1 MHDWHGYLTFLEWT
15 PADGDALA
23 ALDWSALADE
33 VTPRFYDK
41 VRRVPGLDQLV
52 RTHSSYDALGGTMR
66 DYLSH
71 LGTPPTS
78 DAYLKRIRAIA
89 AAHVR
94 INLTPDWYLGA
105 YRIIWTAALMQIDRQ
120 WPDDPL
126 FREQARQAVSKR
138 LMADMVLTITLYQEG
153 VDREREALDTT
164 VQDIAAVEHTLTDQ
178 ATRLAASAEEAQAT
192 VHHLAETHDT
202 IRTSMQQ
209 TLGQSETTASAVT
222 EGTRAVHTLDQG
234 TKAIGSALNAVLEAE
249 QALQT
254 QTQAIQQATRLIQ
267 DIARQTNLLALNA
280 AIEAARAGDAGRGF
294 AVVADE
300 VKKLSE
306 ASHTATRTIE
316 ETVTAVARHLDDL
329 DQAVN
334 EARHTIEQ
342 ETVSNRAVVAAFQA
356 IESAV
361 QTTQDVF
368 ERLHQQVE
376 LAAEAVGQVRT
387 TAEDQT
393 QQAQDLARLAQQ
405 LTAIINKKQK
415 QPALV

>member
-1 MHDWHGYLTFLEWT
+1 LDWNAYLTFLEWT
-15 PADGDALA
+15 PADKDALA
-23 ALDWSALADE
+23 ALDWPTVAEE

-41 VRRVPGLDQLV
+41 IRRVPGLDQLV
-52 RTHSSYDALGGTMR
+52 RKHSSYETLGGSMR
-66 DYLSH
+66 DYLAH

-78 DAYLKRIRAIA
+78 DAYRQRIRAIA
-89 AAHVR
+89 DAHVR
-94 INLTPDWYLGA
+94 IHLTPDWYLGA
-105 YRIIWTAALMQIDRQ
+105 YRIIWTAALQQIDRQ
-120 WPDDPL
+120 WPDDPG

-138 LMADMVLTITLYQEG
+138 LMADMVLTITLYQEK
-153 VDREREALDTT
+153 VDQEREALDTT
-164 VQDIAAVEHTLTDQ
+164 VQDVAAVEQTLTDQ

-202 IRTSMQQ
+202 IRTAMQQ
-209 TLGQSETTASAVT
+209 TVDQADTTAAAVT
-222 EGTRAVHTLDQG
+222 DGTRAVQTLEQG
-234 TKAIGSALNAVLEAE
+234 TEAVSAALTAVLDAE
-249 QALQT
+249 QSLQT

-306 ASHTATRTIE
+306 ASQTATRTIE
-316 ETVTAVARHLDDL
+316 ETVTAVVQHLDRL
-329 DQAVN
+329 DQAVHT
-334 EARHTIEQ
+334 ARQTIDQ
-342 ETVSNRAVVAAFQA
+342 ETVSNRAVVGAFDA
-356 IESAV
+356 IERAV
-361 QTTQDVF
+361 QTTQQVF

-376 LAAEAVGQVRT
+376 LAAEAVGQVRA

-393 QQAQDLARLAQQ
+393 QQAQELAHLAQQ
-405 LTAIINKKQK
+405 LTAIINKKRK